1 MIPSRKQ
8 IETKPTSEILEE
20 AYQLAMEARV
30 RASMA
35 VSDYRRGNL
44 ARLRRAHRAVQRVAR
59 LAADLAS
66 AAFRAADLLETE
78 VRAARNRIED

>member
-1 MIPSRKQ
+1 MPSRKQ
-8 IETKPTSEILEE
+8 IEAKPTSELLDDT
-20 AYQLAMEARV
+20 YQLAMEARV

-66 AAFRAADLLETE
+66 AAFRVADLLEAE
-78 VRAARNRIED
+78 VRTARNRNED

>member
-1 MIPSRKQ
+1 MTDVASTDLRKV
-8 IETKPTSEILEE
+8 LDE
-20 AYQLAMEARV
+20 AYQLAVEARV

-44 ARLRRAHRAVQRVAR
+44 TRLRRAHRAAQLVAR

-66 AAFRAADLLETE
+66 AAFRASDLLEAE
-78 VRAARNRIED
+78 VRALRNKNE